1 MAEALLITIDD
12 LVRFTATNG
21 NMDTDTFIQWI
32 KVAQDIHIQQYTGT
46 QLLDKIKTDIVNNTL
61 TNPYLDL
68 VETYLKPMLIHW
80 AMVEFLPFQAY
91 TIANKGIFKHSS
103 ENASNVDKNEVDFLI
118 EKQRYLAQNY
128 TERFIQYMAF
138 SGNTFPEYYTNSN
151 SDIYPNS
158 DSNYMGWVI

>member
-1 MAEALLITIDD
+1 MAEALLITRDD

-61 TNPYLDL
+61 ANPYLDL

>member
-1 MAEALLITIDD
+1 MAEALLITRDD

-61 TNPYLDL
+61 ANPYLDL

-103 ENASNVDKNEVDFLI
+103 ENASNVDKNEVDFLV

>member
-1 MAEALLITIDD
+1 MPEALLITRDD

-46 QLLDKIKTDIVNNTL
+46 ELLNKIKTDIVNNTL
-61 TNPYLDL
+61 ANPYLDL

-118 EKQRYLAQNY
+118 DKQRYLAQNY

-151 SDIYPNS
+151 SDIYPNT
-158 DSNYMGWVI
+158 DSNYTGWVI

>member
-1 MAEALLITIDD
+1 MAEALLITRDD

-46 QLLDKIKTDIVNNTL
+46 QLLDKIKADIVAGTL
-61 TNPYLDL
+61 INPYLDL

-158 DSNYMGWVI
+158 DSNYNGWVI